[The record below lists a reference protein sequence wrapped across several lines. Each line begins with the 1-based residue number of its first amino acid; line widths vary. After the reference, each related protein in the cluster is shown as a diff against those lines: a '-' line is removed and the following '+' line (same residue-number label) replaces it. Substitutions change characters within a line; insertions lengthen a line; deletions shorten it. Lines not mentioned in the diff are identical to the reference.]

1 MSDFNIKS
9 FFKNRFNGNN
19 SEINNVKTGNPWT
32 PWTNQKPVKTEEK
45 DEAVELEDDALKFID
60 LFNGNSFFDAQ
71 IPEKDLKPVPNEE
84 NNDTAKSD
92 NGQKDTPDRSEEL
105 LKGPKISD
113 TIDTIGNWRDWIK
126 PALPAD
132 HVAWGNGQKD
142 EINGDLRDEIPEKG
156 LKPLPAEENNDT
168 AKSDNKQKVTPGWL
182 EKLLNG
188 PKVSDRNL
196 NNDIQ
201 LR

>member
-9 FFKNRFNGNN
+9 FFKNRFIANN
-19 SEINNVKTGNPWT
+19 SLINDIKTGNLR
-32 PWTNQKPVKTEEK
+32 TNQPFGKTEEK
-45 DEAVELEDDALKFID
+45 DEAVELEDDALKFVD

-71 IPEKDLKPVPNEE
+71 IPEKDLKPVPAEE

-92 NGQKDTPDRSEEL
+92 NGKKDTPDRSEEL

-142 EINGDLRDEIPEKG
+142 TPDRSEEL
-156 LKPLPAEENNDT
+156 LK
-168 AKSDNKQKVTPGWL
+168 
-182 EKLLNG
+182 G
-188 PKVSDRNL
+188 PKIGDTIGNWRY
-196 NNDIQ
+196 DIDV
-201 LR
+201 